1 MMNSQIW
8 MEWYSREGK
17 TWKDT
22 VVLDLRPLNLRTLEV
37 WEIFVSLLKLNS
49 PQNFLT
55 LTKTRRQNQPTNN
68 TSSELTVKT
77 ELYTTGSLKVQGKLI
92 AYVVK
97 NPFSLICM

>member
-49 PQNFLT
+49 PHNFLT

-77 ELYTTGSLKVQGKLI
+77 EL
-92 AYVVK
+92 
-97 NPFSLICM
+97 

>member
-8 MEWYSREGK
+8 MEWYNKEGK

-49 PQNFLT
+49 LQNILT
-55 LTKTRRQNQPTNN
+55 LTKTRRQNQPINN

-77 ELYTTGSLKVQGKLI
+77 GL
-92 AYVVK
+92 
-97 NPFSLICM
+97 

>member
-1 MMNSQIW
+1 MMNFQIW
-8 MEWYSREGK
+8 MEWYNKEGK

-49 PQNFLT
+49 LQNILT
-55 LTKTRRQNQPTNN
+55 LTKTRRQNQPINN

-77 ELYTTGSLKVQGKLI
+77 GL
-92 AYVVK
+92 
-97 NPFSLICM
+97 